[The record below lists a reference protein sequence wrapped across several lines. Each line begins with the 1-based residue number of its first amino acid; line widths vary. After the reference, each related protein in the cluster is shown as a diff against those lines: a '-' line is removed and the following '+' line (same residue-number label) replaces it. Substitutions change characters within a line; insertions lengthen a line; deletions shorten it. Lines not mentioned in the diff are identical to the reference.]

1 MYGGLVRFVVKTGK
15 RDEFLELLRWDA
27 RVAND
32 CEPGT
37 LRLDVWEVEGNLTWC
52 VSTEMPVLR
61 RTVRIMRYVVNR
73 GDKYGKLAV
82 IGEVQK
88 AGAGGRRYRA
98 ALCRCDCGKQVTPRI
113 SSLKSGDA
121 QSCGCSRGQPK
132 AGWRRCPVC
141 GSLAVIRRDRR
152 SCSRACG
159 YELARL
165 ARQAANPSYAVWH
178 HRVSK
183 ARGPASGYACADCGG
198 PAQDWS
204 TVNSRSDDVQARFQP
219 RCRKCHRSYDGAV
232 GEGSPRAKL
241 TDDKVRQLRARR
253 ADGVTYRQLAAEFGI
268 SDVSAWAAVN
278 GRTWAHVS

>member
-1 MYGGLVRFVVKTGK
+1 MESPFGPLCYETRLNSPNR
-15 RDEFLELLRWDA
+15 
-27 RVAND
+27 RVF
-32 CEPGT
+32 
-37 LRLDVWEVEGNLTWC
+37 
-52 VSTEMPVLR
+52 TEMPVLR
-61 RTVRIMRYVVNR
+61 RTVRIMRHVVNQ
-73 GDKYGKLAV
+73 GDKYGKLLV
-82 IGEVQK
+82 IAEVQK
-88 AGAGGRRYRA
+88 AGADGRRYRA
-98 ALCRCDCGKQVTPRI
+98 VLCRCECGKEVTPRI
-113 SSLKSGDA
+113 SSLQSGDA
-121 QSCGCSRGQPK
+121 RSCGCSRGQPK

-141 GSLAVIRRDRR
+141 GSLAVIRRDHR

-165 ARQAANPSYAVWH
+165 ARRASDPSYAGWH
-178 HRVSK
+178 RRVSK

-219 RCRKCHRSYDGAV
+219 RCRKCHRSYDGAA
-232 GEGSPRAKL
+232 GEGHPRAKL